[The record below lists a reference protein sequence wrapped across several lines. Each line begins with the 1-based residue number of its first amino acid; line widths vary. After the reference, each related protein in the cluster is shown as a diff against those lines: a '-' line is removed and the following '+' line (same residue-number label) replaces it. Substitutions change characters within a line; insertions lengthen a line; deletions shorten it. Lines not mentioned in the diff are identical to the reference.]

1 MFLGKLLSICP
12 QETNSVGTHIQ
23 LHIAVSVCLHMNA
36 GNAPFVKNKFLSFI
50 SLGSFDFDQHVVIN
64 VAVKVYAII

>member
-12 QETNSVGTHIQ
+12 QETNSVGTHIH
-23 LHIAVSVCLHMNA
+23 LRIAVSVCLHMNA
-36 GNAPFVKNKFLSFI
+36 GNAPFVKNKFLS
-50 SLGSFDFDQHVVIN
+50 LGSFDFDQHVVTN